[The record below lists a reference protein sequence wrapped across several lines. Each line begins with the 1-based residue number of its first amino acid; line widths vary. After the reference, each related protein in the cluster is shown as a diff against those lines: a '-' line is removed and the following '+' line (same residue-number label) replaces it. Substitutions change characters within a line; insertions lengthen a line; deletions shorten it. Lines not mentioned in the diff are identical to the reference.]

1 MYLTDHACG
10 ALHFANIE
18 EKLGKGNADE
28 NSSRSGEVMKVLI
41 RKRLTSSKVVTAYC
55 TGINSTLDL
64 TFITSTYIYYMTT
77 GYLHEHNLKLSDLKV
92 FPNHHRL
99 KICLLSYSHAPNKR
113 HGSKIVDM
121 VRKSRGC

>member
-1 MYLTDHACG
+1 MTDHACG

-64 TFITSTYIYYMTT
+64 TFITSTYV
-77 GYLHEHNLKLSDLKV
+77 LHDNWISA
-92 FPNHHRL
+92 RT
-99 KICLLSYSHAPNKR
+99 
-113 HGSKIVDM
+113 
-121 VRKSRGC
+121 